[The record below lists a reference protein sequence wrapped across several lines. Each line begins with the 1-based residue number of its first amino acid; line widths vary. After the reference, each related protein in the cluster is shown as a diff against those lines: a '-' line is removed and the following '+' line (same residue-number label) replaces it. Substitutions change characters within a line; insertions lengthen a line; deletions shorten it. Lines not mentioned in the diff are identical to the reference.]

1 MTEKKYTRLPIDREI
16 IYTDRELA
24 DKKYRIEDAIKT
36 AEAIHKDRGFGPLRF
51 ITRHRERFSL
61 LANQPMNIAEKN
73 AVITDILD
81 HEHEYTRRNP
91 AAIAQRA

>member
-24 DKKYRIEDAIKT
+24 DKKYRFEDAIKT
-36 AEAIHKDRGFGPLRF
+36 AEAIHKDRGYGPLRF
-51 ITRHRERFSL
+51 AIRHRERFSL
-61 LANQPMNIAEKN
+61 LTSQPMNIAEKN
-73 AVITDILD
+73 AVITDILG

-91 AAIAQRA
+91 VIIPQKV